1 MSVVTQDFVA
11 AGKPFYI
18 VANSGVT
25 YTDITDGI
33 IYRQTTIPYGKNWKI
48 ISNNNVYTPNS
59 GVTAVTTTTP
69 LQSTGGTAPTIS
81 ILQAGAS
88 SSGYLS
94 AADWNTFSAGSSG
107 GVPSTRTI
115 ATTAPLQGGGDL
127 SADRT
132 LSIPQ
137 ASNAINGY
145 LSSGDWTTFNNKGN
159 GTVTAVTGTSPIVSS
174 GGNTPIISIPQA
186 GALTDGF
193 LSSTDWGVFNGRFPY
208 PTGTISQYIRGDGS
222 LATFPTIPT
231 VTPAALTKTDDT
243 NVTLALTGTPTTAL
257 LQAVN
262 VAVGWT
268 GTLADTRIASA
279 STWNSKVSSV
289 TGTSPIIS
297 SGGTTPDISIPP
309 ADALTDGYLSQT
321 DWINFNGKGY
331 GTVTAVT
338 ATSLLTSSG
347 GTTPDIS
354 SQVAK
359 NRLVGRNDVTAG
371 VMEEISIGSGL
382 SLSGTTLSASGVTG
396 AALTKTD
403 DTNVTLTLGGTPT
416 TALLAATSLTL
427 GWSGTLADS
436 RISSASVWNAKQNA
450 LAGSGLVKSTAGTIS
465 YVSGT
470 ASQFVKGDGSLDSN
484 TYLTS
489 AVTSVGATSPI
500 TSSGGATPSIST
512 SMATNKLIGRGTAGT
527 GVMEEITVGSGLSLS
542 GTTLSNTAT
551 PTPTGYYLSISD
563 STTQTNPTANT
574 PRAVKFDSTDL
585 ANGFSLQTQTAVF
598 TGTINNGGAGAGT
611 ILNVTGVTSG
621 TLKVGMVLTGGSIT
635 AGTFI
640 SAFTSGTGGIGTY
653 VVSVSQNRASATYT
667 GTMTS
672 QIVCAN
678 TGIYNLQFSS
688 QMDKSDAGV
697 DNVNFWLRKNG
708 VDIPYSAG
716 NLSLQGASPAY
727 MMPAWNY
734 VLSLVAGD
742 IIELYWG
749 SADENM
755 SIYSEVA
762 QTSPFAHPAIQSTIL
777 TITQQSG
784 IMAGTGITAINS
796 LTGASQTIVAGTSG
810 TDFAVSSVGT
820 AHTLN
825 LPTACAT
832 NRGALSSTDWST
844 FNSKGSGTVTGVT
857 GTAPV
862 VSSGGTAPAISMAAA
877 TTSVNGY
884 LTSTDWTTFNG
895 KQTSP
900 WAYRQSGRW
909 YTPSNNAL
917 SIGSLLNSTTRI
929 VFQAVIIDRDITVTQ
944 LGIAVVTIGLV
955 GTTCRVGIYSNDPT
969 TTKPLTRLVDSGT
982 LALDST
988 GTKSVTG
995 LSIVLTKGLYWFAY
1009 TSDASTGTIAAV
1021 ANLNMPDVIGA
1032 PASLQLG
1039 LITGYAQNG
1048 FAYAALP
1055 ASVGT
1060 LSNLLSQANSYC
1072 IFYQF

>member
-18 VANSGVT
+18 VANAGVT

-33 IYRQTTIPYGKNWKI
+33 IYRQTTIPYGKNWKAI
-48 ISNNNVYTPNS
+48 GNQNVYTPNS
-59 GVTAVTTTTP
+59 GVTNVTTTSP
-69 LQSTGGTAPTIS
+69 LQSSGGDTPTIS
-81 ILQAGAS
+81 IPQAGAS
-88 SSGYLS
+88 SNGYLS
-94 AADWNTFSAGSSG
+94 SADWNTFNAGSSG

-137 ASNAINGY
+137 ANNTTNGY
-145 LSSGDWTTFNNKGN
+145 LSNGDWTAFNSKGN
-159 GTVTAVTGTSPIVSS
+159 GTVTAVTGTSPIISS
-174 GGNTPIISIPQA
+174 GSNTPDISIPQA
-186 GALTDGF
+186 DALTDGF

-208 PTGTISQYIRGDGS
+208 PTGTILQYIRGDGS
-222 LATFPTIPT
+222 LATFPTAPT

-289 TGTSPIIS
+289 T
-297 SGGTTPDISIPP
+297 
-309 ADALTDGYLSQT
+309 
-321 DWINFNGKGY
+321 
-331 GTVTAVT
+331 

-354 SQVAK
+354 SQV
-359 NRLVGRNDVTAG
+359 N
-371 VMEEISIGSGL
+371 
-382 SLSGTTLSASGVTG
+382 
-396 AALTKTD
+396 
-403 DTNVTLTLGGTPT
+403 
-416 TALLAATSLTL
+416 
-427 GWSGTLADS
+427 
-436 RISSASVWNAKQNA
+436 
-450 LAGSGLVKSTAGTIS
+450 
-465 YVSGT
+465 
-470 ASQFVKGDGSLDSN
+470 KG
-484 TYLTS
+484 
-489 AVTSVGATSPI
+489 
-500 TSSGGATPSIST
+500 
-512 SMATNKLIGRGTAGT
+512 KLIGRNPVTD

-542 GTTLSNTAT
+542 GTTLSNTAAFTT
-551 PTPTGYYLSISD
+551 PLTTKGDIYTRDASVDTRLPVGLDTQMLVADSSTTTGLKWAAQPAATPTGYYLSISD

-810 TDFAVSSVGT
+810 TDFAVSSSGT

-825 LPTACAT
+825 LPTASAT
-832 NRGALSSTDWST
+832 NRGALSSTDWTT

-900 WAYRQSGRW
+900 WAYRQTGRW
-909 YTPSNNAL
+909 WTPSVNQLA
-917 SIGSLLNSTTRI
+917 IGSLTNAINSIRYSPFI
-929 VFQAVIIDRDITVTQ
+929 VERDITVTQ
-944 LGIAVVTIGLV
+944 LGIAVVTSG
-955 GTTCRVGIYSNDPT
+955 GASTTCRLGIYSNDPT

-988 GTKSVTG
+988 GVKSATG
-995 LSIVLTKGLYWFAY
+995 LSVVLAKGLYWFAY
-1009 TSDASTGTIAAV
+1009 FSNASTGTITSI
-1021 ANLNMPDVIGA
+1021 ANLNLPDVIGTTTLNNG
-1032 PASLQLG
+1032 PVNIYSQSL
-1039 LITGYAQNG
+1039 TYTS
-1048 FAYAALP
+1048 LP
-1055 ASVGT
+1055 ATAGT
-1060 LSNLLSQANSYC
+1060 LVELIQASSYC
-1072 IFYQF
+1072 IYHYY

>member
-18 VANSGVT
+18 VANAGVT

-33 IYRQTTIPYGKNWKI
+33 IYRQTTIPYGKNWKAI
-48 ISNNNVYTPNS
+48 GNQNVYTPNS
-59 GVTAVTTTTP
+59 GVTNVTTTSP
-69 LQSTGGTAPTIS
+69 LQSSGGDTPTIS
-81 ILQAGAS
+81 IPQAGAS
-88 SSGYLS
+88 SNGYLS
-94 AADWNTFSAGSSG
+94 SADWNTFNAGSSG

-137 ASNAINGY
+137 ANNTTNGY
-145 LSSGDWTTFNNKGN
+145 LSNGDWTAFNSKGN
-159 GTVTAVTGTSPIVSS
+159 GTVTAVTGTSPIISS
-174 GGNTPIISIPQA
+174 GSNTPDISIPQA
-186 GALTDGF
+186 DALTDGF

-208 PTGTISQYIRGDGS
+208 PTGTILQYIRGDGS
-222 LATFPTIPT
+222 LATFPTAPT

-289 TGTSPIIS
+289 T
-297 SGGTTPDISIPP
+297 
-309 ADALTDGYLSQT
+309 
-321 DWINFNGKGY
+321 
-331 GTVTAVT
+331 

-354 SQVAK
+354 SQV
-359 NRLVGRNDVTAG
+359 N
-371 VMEEISIGSGL
+371 
-382 SLSGTTLSASGVTG
+382 
-396 AALTKTD
+396 
-403 DTNVTLTLGGTPT
+403 
-416 TALLAATSLTL
+416 
-427 GWSGTLADS
+427 
-436 RISSASVWNAKQNA
+436 
-450 LAGSGLVKSTAGTIS
+450 
-465 YVSGT
+465 
-470 ASQFVKGDGSLDSN
+470 KG
-484 TYLTS
+484 
-489 AVTSVGATSPI
+489 
-500 TSSGGATPSIST
+500 
-512 SMATNKLIGRGTAGT
+512 KLIGRNPVTD

-542 GTTLSNTAT
+542 GTTLSNTAAFTT
-551 PTPTGYYLSISD
+551 PLTTKGDIYTRDASVDTRLPVGLDTQMLVADSSTTTGLKWAAQPAATPTGYYLSISD

-762 QTSPFAHPAIQSTIL
+762 QTSPFAHPAVQSTIL

-784 IMAGTGITAINS
+784 IMAGTGITALNS
-796 LTGASQTIVAGTSG
+796 LTGSTQTLVAGTSG
-810 TDFAVSSVGT
+810 TDFAVSSSGT

-825 LPTACAT
+825 LPTASAT
-832 NRGALSSTDWST
+832 NRGALSSTDWTT

-900 WAYRQSGRW
+900 WAYRQTGRW
-909 YTPSNNAL
+909 WTPSVNQLA
-917 SIGSLLNSTTRI
+917 IGSLTNAINSIRYSPFI
-929 VFQAVIIDRDITVTQ
+929 VERDITVTQ
-944 LGIAVVTIGLV
+944 LGIAVVTSG
-955 GTTCRVGIYSNDPT
+955 GASTTCRLGIYSNDPT

-988 GTKSVTG
+988 GVKSATG
-995 LSIVLTKGLYWFAY
+995 LSVVLAKGLYWFAY
-1009 TSDASTGTIAAV
+1009 FSNASTGTITSI
-1021 ANLNMPDVIGA
+1021 ANLNLPDVIGTTTLNNG
-1032 PASLQLG
+1032 PVNIYSQSL
-1039 LITGYAQNG
+1039 TYTS
-1048 FAYAALP
+1048 LP
-1055 ASVGT
+1055 ATAGT
-1060 LSNLLSQANSYC
+1060 LVELIQASSYC
-1072 IFYQF
+1072 IYHYY